1 MFSIFASFLSI
12 NYILHKMKRITFF
25 LMITLVAMQSFAANV
40 DRMTAQAKAEAFLKT
55 NAVGGKMMAPATI
68 QFVSQ
73 RTITNSANVNVAVM
87 YVFNTA
93 DRFVIVSGEDRATD
107 ILAVGDAPIDFNN
120 IPDNMQMWL
129 DYYQRQIEFLQAHP
143 GLVVEKMTAP
153 SRAQSVSPL
162 LTSKWD
168 QQSPYWNQCVINGTQ
183 CLTGCPATSLAQVF
197 YYWKYPTAET
207 GVVPAYRYKENYWSN
222 WTNVDALPST
232 TFDWAN
238 MKNTYG
244 WGGTAA
250 SKAAVATLM
259 RYVGQAEHMNYGANA
274 SGISSDSTS
283 LIVKACKFFGY
294 DNNVR
299 SVKKNNYY
307 GTYNYYTDAQWAA
320 MIQAELVAGHPIV
333 YMGISDEGDGGGH
346 AFNVDGYTASSNL
359 YHINWGWSG
368 AGDGDFALNAFIDY
382 EGWNFDLYQQ
392 MVIGIQPPGG
402 EVTYPVLNVEPES
415 LDFGTIN
422 TSESVSQ
429 TFTVSGINLGNEEVT
444 FTIAGN
450 GHYTVSPA
458 SLSAAEVAA
467 GATITVTFAPTTGGA
482 HSGRV
487 NVAYPGAETKSVSLT
502 GNANVKPAILVD
514 PNEVNLSASVG
525 ETVTGTFTVTGQNL
539 SGSVY
544 LSVQNNQGGAFSINK
559 SNITKATAM
568 NGVEVTVTYSPKTVG
583 TVNAR
588 VMLRSKDADTIYVAL
603 NGTAA
608 FTKVAPVMLP
618 ADEQFITANSFRA
631 DWTDE
636 TPAAGVTSYTLE
648 YATSGNSQVVDG
660 ITNKN
665 YLLEDLIAG
674 ATYTYKVKALYIDG
688 TESQWSNT
696 QQVTLPQ
703 QGPAYEIG
711 DVNHDGDVNISDV
724 TLLIDSLLGGGEIFT
739 DCADINADG
748 EIGIADVTALI
759 DMLLSGN

>member
-1 MFSIFASFLSI
+1 
-12 NYILHKMKRITFF
+12 MKKITLL
-25 LMITLVAMQSFAANV
+25 LMVALVAMQSIAANV

-55 NAVGGKMMAPATI
+55 NASRGKMMSPATI

-73 RTITNSANVNVAVM
+73 RTITNSANVNMAVM

-120 IPDNMQMWL
+120 IPSNMQVWL

-143 GLVVEKMTAP
+143 GLEVEKPKAP
-153 SRAQSVSPL
+153 SRAKTVAPL
-162 LTSKWD
+162 LASKWD
-168 QQSPYWNQCVINGTQ
+168 QQAPYWNQCVINGTQ

-207 GVVPAYRYKENYWSN
+207 GVVPAYRFRENYSW
-222 WTNVDALPST
+222 VQVPELPST

-244 WGGTAA
+244 MWGGTAA
-250 SKAAVATLM
+250 SKAAVAALM
-259 RYVGQAEHMNYGANA
+259 RYVGQAEHMNYGADG

-294 DNNVR
+294 DNSVR
-299 SVKKNNYY
+299 AVKKNNYY

-320 MIQAELVAGHPIV
+320 MIQAELEAGHPIV
-333 YMGISDEGDGGGH
+333 YMGISDEGQGGGH
-346 AFNVDGYTASSNL
+346 AFNVDGYTVSSNL
-359 YHINWGWSG
+359 YHVNWGWSG

-422 TSESVSQ
+422 TGETVTQ
-429 TFTVSGINLGNEEVT
+429 TFTVSGTNLSSGDVT
-444 FTIAGN
+444 FEIAGN

-482 HSGRV
+482 HTGRV

-502 GNANVKPAILVD
+502 GNANVKPVILVN

-544 LSVQNNQGGAFSINK
+544 LSVQNNPGGAFSINK

-583 TVNAR
+583 AVNAR
-588 VMLRSKDADTIYVAL
+588 VMLRSKDADTVYVAL

-608 FTKVAPVMLP
+608 FTKATPVMLP

-648 YATSGNSQVVDG
+648 YATCGNSQTVDG
-660 ITNKN
+660 ITTKN
-665 YLLEDLIAG
+665 YLLENLIAG

-688 TESQWSNT
+688 TVSQWSNT

-711 DVNHDGDVNISDV
+711 DVDHDGAMNINDV
-724 TLLIDSLLGGGEIFT
+724 TLLIDYLLGGADIFT
-739 DCADINADG
+739 DSADVNGDN
-748 EIGIADVTALI
+748 EIGIADVTSLI
-759 DMLLSGN
+759 DKLLSDN

>member
-1 MFSIFASFLSI
+1 
-12 NYILHKMKRITFF
+12 MKRITFF

-40 DRMTAQAKAEAFLKT
+40 DRMTAQSKAEAFLKT
-55 NAVGGKMMAPATI
+55 NAARGKMMAPASI

-73 RTITNSANVNVAVM
+73 RTITNSANVNMAVM

-93 DRFVIVSGEDRATD
+93 DRFVIVSGEDRAMD

-120 IPDNMQMWL
+120 IPSNMQVWL

-143 GLVVEKMTAP
+143 GLEVEKPKAP
-153 SRAQSVSPL
+153 SRAKTVAPL
-162 LTSKWD
+162 LASKWD
-168 QQSPYWNQCVINGTQ
+168 QQAPYWNQCVINGTQ
-183 CLTGCPATSLAQVF
+183 CLTGCPATALAQVF
-197 YYWKYPTAET
+197 YYWKYPTTET
-207 GVVPAYRYKENYWSN
+207 GVVPAYRFRENYSW
-222 WTNVDALPST
+222 VQVPELPST

-244 WGGTAA
+244 MWGGTAV

-259 RYVGQAEHMNYGANA
+259 RYVGQAEHMNYGADG

-283 LIVKACKFFGY
+283 LVVKACKFFGY
-294 DNNVR
+294 DNSVR
-299 SVKKNNYY
+299 AVKKNNYY

-320 MIQAELVAGHPIV
+320 MIQAELEAGHPIV
-333 YMGISDEGDGGGH
+333 YMGISDEGQGGGH
-346 AFNVDGYTASSNL
+346 AFNVDGYTVSSNL
-359 YHINWGWSG
+359 YHVNWGWSG

-422 TSESVSQ
+422 TGETVTQ
-429 TFTVSGINLGNEEVT
+429 TFTVSGTNLSSGDVT
-444 FTIAGN
+444 FEIAGN

-458 SLSAAEVAA
+458 SLTAAQVAA
-467 GATITVTFAPTTGGA
+467 GATVTVTFAPTTGGA
-482 HSGRV
+482 HTGRV

-502 GNANVKPAILVD
+502 GNANVKPVILVN

-544 LSVQNNQGGAFSINK
+544 LSVQNNPGGAFSINK

-583 TVNAR
+583 AVNAR
-588 VMLRSKDADTIYVAL
+588 VMLRSKDADTVYVAL

-608 FTKVAPVMLP
+608 FTKATPVMLP
-618 ADEQFITANSFRA
+618 ADEQFITASSFRA

-636 TPAAGVTSYTLE
+636 TPAAGVASYTLE
-648 YATSGNSQVVDG
+648 YATGGNSQTVDG
-660 ITNKN
+660 ITTKN
-665 YLLEDLIAG
+665 YLLENLIAG

-688 TESQWSNT
+688 TVSQWSNT

-711 DVNHDGDVNISDV
+711 DVDHDGVVNINDV
-724 TLLIDSLLGGGEIFT
+724 TLLIDYLLGGVDIYT
-739 DCADINADG
+739 DSADFNGDN
-748 EIGIADVTALI
+748 EIGITDVTALI
-759 DMLLSGN
+759 DKLLAGD